1 MPYQAS
7 VYVMYIYICD
17 VMSISQILMNF
28 DNVNTLLF
36 KALGF
41 CAIFLIHFLLEM
53 YAFIQHV
60 LSSRSFGFLLSLTE
74 FSLASSEI

>member
-41 CAIFLIHFLLEM
+41 CAIFF
-53 YAFIQHV
+53 F
-60 LSSRSFGFLLSLTE
+60 
-74 FSLASSEI
+74 